1 MRWNDIGKRIAAA
14 VLLSLTFFL
23 AGCSSQVAD
32 GTALLEEQDYE
43 GAREAFQQAV
53 EDGENLGEA
62 YRGLGICYWEQE
74 DYENALEAFENALDN
89 GTEATATLYNMMGLC
104 ELNAGTAN
112 RAAYYFENG
121 QKKEGASAELLQE
134 MAFNEI
140 IAYEKAGDYETARY
154 RLEDYVEDYP
164 EDTRAAKELEFLNT
178 QAPESEAE

>member
-14 VLLSLTFFL
+14 VLLSLTFCL

-121 QKKEGASAELLQE
+121 QKKRAPRRNCFRKWRLMRLLP
-134 MAFNEI
+134 MRRP
-140 IAYEKAGDYETARY
+140 ETMR
-154 RLEDYVEDYP
+154 R
-164 EDTRAAKELEFLNT
+164 RAIGWRIMWKTIRRIPGRQRNWNF
-178 QAPESEAE
+178 